1 MNSSNNAAA
10 SSRRS
15 DSNMD
20 CGSLLPLSPGSPAAD
35 KGQTTLD
42 GQQAGLP
49 KAVAGCRSPRKWL
62 RRLFWTV
69 VTLVSLLTV
78 YYQWENRRSARELQL
93 AREHLLERIG
103 TENWLDLAPPVV
115 PDEQNF
121 FALPVIEQWMHRDGR
136 QVRYVIPKNVFLP
149 PNFVSPA
156 ILENEAD
163 GTSRVDFAGWAKNRD
178 LKGESPAIV
187 MNRELGDGNGLL
199 PKLAAGL
206 SRPFS
211 AWKPHQHDEL
221 AAAGA
226 DPYDAIQPHV
236 SNVND
241 QMRQLGLHLRVAAAA
256 GDVEKARSTALILL
270 RLFPESASSRQCLIG
285 SLVSIATHG
294 IAFEALQDALSKPAW
309 DENGLHA
316 LQLQLG
322 RINDLE
328 VMEQAMSMET
338 LTGYGVGLFIR
349 ESCRKDGLAVEM
361 LRFGQEDNSWLAR
374 IGAHATRF
382 GYIYGPVGWH
392 DANTAFFA
400 ERFLDLL
407 GPKGETAWLDAGT
420 RATALKQRLE
430 TEYRHIGWNMR
441 RKIGAVA
448 LPNIGNLFPA
458 AAETLF
464 HRRCLIIACEL
475 EKHRLTHGAYPASL
489 DAVKEALKPFPLAD
503 PAKPSQLPG
512 YRLEQSGY
520 VLSSVRG
527 KSWDWRIKR
536 GP

>member
-382 GYIYGPVGWH
+382 GYIYGPCRLARCEHGLLRRALPRSARSERRNGVAGRW
-392 DANTAFFA
+392 NTSHRTQAA
-400 ERFLDLL
+400 SRN
-407 GPKGETAWLDAGT
+407 GISPH
-420 RATALKQRLE
+420 RLE
-430 TEYRHIGWNMR
+430 HAPQNRCGGIAKHRQPLPGRSRDTLPPPMPHHRLRIGEAPPYTR
-441 RKIGAVA
+441 RVSGFARCGERGAELEAVGDALRCGIGAA
-448 LPNIGNLFPA
+448 FLPSCV
-458 AAETLF
+458 
-464 HRRCLIIACEL
+464 RRGLW
-475 EKHRLTHGAYPASL
+475 RLPCWWFRSAS
-489 DAVKEALKPFPLAD
+489 
-503 PAKPSQLPG
+503 
-512 YRLEQSGY
+512 
-520 VLSSVRG
+520 
-527 KSWDWRIKR
+527 
-536 GP
+536 